1 MLVVLHEDGEGV
13 HFFADEKYYFQPR
26 VGVVHEMTFSQIGQ
40 SIRQRL
46 KTNEEL
52 VEMLYRLSLTR
63 PCNRKEFHH
72 EPESFQKCESDYST
86 EEHGQSAT
94 QAIDGATAGKT
105 PASKGNSRLGKVL
118 EILR

>member
-1 MLVVLHEDGEGV
+1 MLIVLHEDGEGV

-52 VEMLYRLSLTR
+52 VEMLYRLALTR
-63 PCNRKEFHH
+63 PCNRKEFIH
-72 EPESFQKCESDYST
+72 ESETYEKYESDYST
-86 EEHGQSAT
+86 QGHGESAT
-94 QAIDGATAGKT
+94 QTTDDTTAGKT
-105 PASKGNSRLGKVL
+105 PASKGNSRLGKML

>member
-13 HFFADEKYYFQPR
+13 HFFADEKYYFQR
-26 VGVVHEMTFSQIGQ
+26 REGVVQEMTFGQVGQ

-63 PCNRKEFHH
+63 PCNRKEFIH
-72 EPESFQKCESDYST
+72 ESETYQKCESDYST
-86 EEHGQSAT
+86 EEHGQIAT
-94 QAIDGATAGKT
+94 QATDDTTAGKT

>member
-26 VGVVHEMTFSQIGQ
+26 EGLVHEMTFGQVGQ

-52 VEMLYRLSLTR
+52 VEMLYRLALTR
-63 PCNRKEFHH
+63 PCNRKEFNH
-72 EPESFQKCESDYST
+72 EPESFQKYESDYST
-86 EEHGQSAT
+86 QGHGESAT
-94 QAIDGATAGKT
+94 QTTDDTTAGKT
-105 PASKGNSRLGKVL
+105 PASKGNSRLGKML

>member
-1 MLVVLHEDGEGV
+1 MLIVLHEDGEGV

-26 VGVVHEMTFSQIGQ
+26 EGVVHEMTFGQVGQ

-52 VEMLYRLSLTR
+52 VEMLYRLALTR
-63 PCNRKEFHH
+63 PCNRKEFNNGSDSCGQDQTDNCTKGHG
-72 EPESFQKCESDYST
+72 ESV
-86 EEHGQSAT
+86 T
-94 QAIDGATAGKT
+94 QRTGVPTARKT
-105 PASKGNSRLGKVL
+105 PSSEGNRRLGKML